1 MKKLMIAAAIVC
13 AAVMAQA
20 AGAKWTINA
29 SNIYKSGGSET
40 TDKLTTKAFFF
51 DGTVGTMQSVY
62 NAFIANQAVDLT
74 GVEGYLGQAN
84 ITEGTMNNLA
94 AEFGTVG
101 ATYSK
106 LYFAVVN
113 GDEMYFSQELPG
125 VGGEVAQTLAYG
137 AQGKDKSKLA
147 ALESNTATMQRW
159 NTPAA
164 VPEPTSG
171 LLLLL
176 GVAGMALRRRRA

>member
-1 MKKLMIAAAIVC
+1 MIAAAIVC
-13 AAVMAQA
+13 VAVMAQA
-20 AGAKWTINA
+20 AGAKWTVSA
-29 SNIYKSGGSET
+29 TNIYKSNGTET
-40 TDKLTTKAFFF
+40 TDKLTTVAYFF
-51 DGTVGTMQSVY
+51 DGSVGSMQSVY

-74 GVEGYLGQAN
+74 GVSGYLGQAN
-84 ITEGTMNNLA
+84 ITSGAMNNLA
-94 AEFGTVG
+94 AEFGDVG
-101 ATYSK
+101 TTYSK

-125 VGGEVAQTLAYG
+125 TGSSVASSLTFG
-137 AQGKDKSKLA
+137 TQGVSKSKLA

>member
-1 MKKLMIAAAIVC
+1 MKKLLIAAAIVC
-13 AAVMAQA
+13 AAVVSQA
-20 AGAKWTINA
+20 AGAKWTVVA
-29 SNIYKSGGSET
+29 SNIYKSDGVSQVTG
-40 TDKLTTKAFFF
+40 KAFFF
-51 DGTVGTMQSVY
+51 DGSVGTMQDVY
-62 NAFIANQAVDLT
+62 NAFIANTSVDLT
-74 GVEGYLGQAN
+74 GVSGYLGQAN
-84 ITEGTMNNLA
+84 ITSGAMNNLA
-94 AEFGTVG
+94 AEFGSVG
-101 ATYSK
+101 TSYTK

-125 VGGEVAQTLAYG
+125 TGSDVASQLGFGT
-137 AQGKDKSKLA
+137 QGKDKSKLA